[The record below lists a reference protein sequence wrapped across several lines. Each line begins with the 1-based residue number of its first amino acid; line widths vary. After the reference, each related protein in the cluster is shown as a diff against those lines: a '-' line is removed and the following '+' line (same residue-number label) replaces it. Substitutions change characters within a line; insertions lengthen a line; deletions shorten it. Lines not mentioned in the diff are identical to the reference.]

1 MAKSAYERMFD
12 DGTAFKPIKINQPSP
27 DNEAGRFGMG
37 GDTENLNPNLLE
49 QNTDNDMEDV
59 IERAK
64 RLKAERTGQPVL
76 NETLRPTSPYA
87 SPDNKKVKELE
98 RRISM
103 LEQAL
108 QLVMETQTKLLKEG
122 N

>member
-1 MAKSAYERMFD
+1 M
-12 DGTAFKPIKINQPSP
+12 
-27 DNEAGRFGMG
+27 
-37 GDTENLNPNLLE
+37 
-49 QNTDNDMEDV
+49 
-59 IERAK
+59 
-64 RLKAERTGQPVL
+64 
-76 NETLRPTSPYA
+76 NETLRQASPYA